1 MILRRY
7 KTPGLSRGGV
17 IAALNK
23 LKNVLNTVDKLQT
36 EMCYYV
42 DSDTGYTWFRFS
54 FWSL

>member
-42 DSDTGYTWFRFS
+42 DSDTGYT
-54 FWSL
+54 